1 MAVEINLENKVAL
14 VTGGTRGIGKAIVNE
29 LLQSGAKVFATGTN
43 LTQVEKLN
51 KKNKNSLLTYLQ
63 LDLSEPNNVRKFISK
78 TLKVTDI
85 DILVNNAGI
94 NIVSDAD
101 IISDEEFL
109 QIQEI
114 NVHGPFLLAQAFG
127 KQMINRKRTFF
138 T

>member
-43 LTQVEKLN
+43 LIQIEKLN
-51 KKNKNSLLTYLQ
+51 KENKHSLLTYLQ
-63 LDLSEPNNVRKFISK
+63 LDLSETNNVRKFILK
-78 TLKVTDI
+78 TLKLTDI

-127 KQMINRKRTFF
+127 KKMKKKNGVEL
-138 T
+138 